1 MKNYK
6 MPEHFE
12 EYAEA
17 RRNGFI
23 KVKNIKENGG
33 MIAGIFCTFTPLEII
48 EAAGMHPVS
57 LCGSSE
63 EPIIDAE
70 AHLPKNICPLI
81 KSSYGFALT
90 DTCPYTYFSDI
101 IIGETTCDAKK
112 KMFELLGKTK
122 NVHVMQLPQSID
134 RDYSWD
140 IWAKEVQILRERLE
154 KESGNTVT
162 DEMIRER
169 VIERNKYRK
178 LHVEFLELGKLT
190 PPPLTGF
197 EMGTVIDGLNYE
209 FNIDEKSEK
218 LRALIDD
225 TLEKYN
231 SGENRVSK
239 DAKRILITGC
249 PIGGVINKTVKVI
262 DQEGGVVVC
271 FENCGGIK
279 NAGKMIDEDAEDIV
293 KAIADK
299 YLSIGCSVISP
310 NENRLEHIKTL
321 IEEYKVDGV
330 VEIILQACH
339 TYNIESK
346 LVKDISNE
354 MGVPH
359 IRMET
364 DYSASD
370 EGQLRTRLAAFIEML

>member
-1 MKNYK
+1 MENYK

>member
-1 MKNYK
+1 MENYK

-140 IWAKEVQILRERLE
+140 IWSKEVQILRERLE

-218 LRALIDD
+218 LRNLIDD

>member
-1 MKNYK
+1 MENYK

-218 LRALIDD
+218 LRNLIDD
-225 TLEKYN
+225 TIEKYN
-231 SGENRVSK
+231 SGENHVSK

>member
-1 MKNYK
+1 MENYK

-178 LHVEFLELGKLT
+178 LHVEFLELGKLI

-218 LRALIDD
+218 LRNLIDD
-225 TLEKYN
+225 TIEKYN
-231 SGENRVSK
+231 SGENHVSK